1 MGAKRK
7 AAEEPLAGSLLA
19 LLMQALRLFVMRR
32 LLAADL
38 TPFTLYRRLHRLI
51 ATVRRLI
58 ATVRRDGPW
67 GAAGVEGA
75 GALGAGCWPLGAGCW
90 PEGGGGGGGGAAA
103 PVTSNDTAVA
113 L

>member
-19 LLMQALRLFVMRR
+19 LLMQALRLFVMRC

-38 TPFTLYRRLHRLI
+38 TPVTLYRRLH
-51 ATVRRLI
+51 RLI